1 MERLSGPH
9 AASAVELV
17 ERLDAERRGRPFLV
31 LRDDH
36 GAQRLIELPEDMQTL
51 SIGRGTECGLGL
63 PWDDRVSRAH
73 AELVPVGRDWA
84 LDDGGLSRNGSYVN
98 GERVQE
104 RRRLR
109 DGDTLR
115 FGATAVLFRQPGAP
129 SGASMTMTQTDEVLP
144 LPADLSRAQRAI
156 LRELCRPFA
165 GATGRAQPATNRAI
179 AERLVLSLDAVKGH
193 MRILF
198 AKFGLE
204 PLAQNEKRLRLAERA
219 MISGA
224 VTLADLREDAPRAAA
239 EPAHR
244 PAGPPA

>member
-1 MERLSGPH
+1 VERLSGPH

-31 LRDDH
+31 LRDDE
-36 GAQRLIELPEDMQTL
+36 GIQRLIDLPEGMQTL

-63 PWDDRVSRAH
+63 PWDHRVSRAH

-109 DGDTLR
+109 DGDTMR

-129 SGASMTMTQTDEVLP
+129 GGASMTQTDEVLP

-179 AERLVLSLDAVKGH
+179 AERLFLSLDAVKGH

-224 VTLADLREDAPRAAA
+224 VTLADLREDPSQADA
-239 EPAHR
+239 EPARR

>member
-1 MERLSGPH
+1 VERLSGPH

-31 LRDDH
+31 LRDDQGTQH
-36 GAQRLIELPEDMQTL
+36 LIELPQGVQAL
-51 SIGRGTECGLGL
+51 SIGRGGECGVALA
-63 PWDDRVSRAH
+63 WDHRVSRVH
-73 AELVPVGRDWA
+73 AELVALGRDWA

-115 FGATAVLFRQPGAP
+115 FGATAVLFRQPGA
-129 SGASMTMTQTDEVLP
+129 ASAASMTQTDEVLP

-179 AERLVLSLDAVKGH
+179 AERLFLSLDAVKGH
-193 MRILF
+193 LRILF
-198 AKFGLE
+198 AKFQLE
-204 PLAQNEKRLRLAERA
+204 PLPQNEKRLRLAERA

-224 VTLADLREDAPRAAA
+224 VTLADLREDAP
-239 EPAHR
+239 EPAAQPPRR
-244 PAGPPA
+244 PDPPA

>member
-36 GAQRLIELPEDMQTL
+36 GTQHLVELPRGGPAL
-51 SIGRGTECGLGL
+51 SIGRGGECGLPL
-63 PWDDRVSRAH
+63 PWDDRVSRVH
-73 AELVPVGRDWA
+73 AELVALGRDWA

-115 FGATAVLFRQPGAP
+115 FGATAVLFRQPGAA
-129 SGASMTMTQTDEVLP
+129 SGASMTQADEALP
-144 LPADLSRAQRAI
+144 LPADLSRAQRVI

-165 GATGRAQPATNRAI
+165 GATGRAQPATNRVI
-179 AERLVLSLDAVKGH
+179 AERLFLSLDAVKGH
-193 MRILF
+193 LRILF
-198 AKFGLE
+198 AKFQLE
-204 PLAQNEKRLRLAERA
+204 ALPQNEKRLRLAERA

-224 VTLADLREDAPRAAA
+224 VTLADLREDAA
-239 EPAHR
+239 EPTAEPPHR
-244 PAGPPA
+244 PGPQA

>member
-1 MERLSGPH
+1 VERLSGPH
-9 AASAVELV
+9 AASAIELV

-31 LRDDH
+31 LRDDQ
-36 GAQRLIELPEDMQTL
+36 GAQHLIELARGEQVL
-51 SIGRGTECGLGL
+51 SIGRGSACGLAL
-63 PWDDRVSRAH
+63 AWDERVSRVH
-73 AELVPVGRDWA
+73 AELVAVGRDWT
-84 LDDGGLSRNGSYVN
+84 LVDGGLSRNGSYVN
-98 GERVQE
+98 GERVQD

-129 SGASMTMTQTDEVLP
+129 SGAAMTLSDEVLP
-144 LPADLSRAQRAI
+144 LPADLSRSQRAI

-165 GATGRAQPATNRAI
+165 GATGRAQPATNRVI
-179 AERLVLSLDAVKGH
+179 AERLFLSLDAVKGH
-193 MRILF
+193 LRILF

-224 VTLADLREDAPRAAA
+224 VTLADLREDAPDPAA
-239 EPAHR
+239 ER
-244 PAGPPA
+244 PDRSAGPPV

>member
-1 MERLSGPH
+1 VERLSGPH

-31 LRDDH
+31 LRDDQGTQH
-36 GAQRLIELPEDMQTL
+36 LIELPQGVQAL
-51 SIGRGTECGLGL
+51 SIGRGGECGVALA
-63 PWDDRVSRAH
+63 WDHRVSRVH
-73 AELVPVGRDWA
+73 AELVALGRDWA

-129 SGASMTMTQTDEVLP
+129 SGASMTQTDDVLP
-144 LPADLSRAQRAI
+144 LRADLSRAQRAI

-198 AKFGLE
+198 AKFALE
-204 PLAQNEKRLRLAERA
+204 ELPQNEKRLRLAEHA

-224 VTLADLREDAPRAAA
+224 VTLADLRVDPPGHAA